1 MGHSE
6 SISALFCFTC
16 ASSFASLIK
25 VYLSCLYLCPCL
37 LFEWS
42 LFCYPH
48 ETKRNFTEI
57 RLLSGLKQLENHL
70 LKLYFVPTWGG
81 RGGGINWS
89 LSRTHPPFVSH
100 FQEILYF
107 MAQILAIVFLLGLT
121 CVACL
126 QSCVV
131 LVLGLIYLLY
141 HVSTWYVSTV
151 ASSSVLL
158 PLVKH
163 SILRCTTA
171 EVEHSINTLRTT
183 CNTQRVITHSIF
195 HCLFMNFA
203 KWLTISAYTVIF
215 SDLLSL

>member
-1 MGHSE
+1 MSLSLSLSFVWMVTILLSTWNKKELHWNKT
-6 SISALFCFTC
+6 SIRTKVARE
-16 ASSFASLIK
+16 SSFEA
-25 VYLSCLYLCPCL
+25 VFCP
-37 LFEWS
+37 
-42 LFCYPH
+42 YM
-48 ETKRNFTEI
+48 
-57 RLLSGLKQLENHL
+57 
-70 LKLYFVPTWGG
+70 GG
-81 RGGGINWS
+81 EGGGGINWS

-183 CNTQRVITHSIF
+183 CNT
-195 HCLFMNFA
+195 
-203 KWLTISAYTVIF
+203 
-215 SDLLSL
+215 